1 MMAVTGRR
9 RGLGSLMLVLI
20 MMMVMEMVTGESIMD
35 FLRRRSDLSQVRD
48 RVMVKQNKKQGEL
61 ALAVN
66 KNFRSFKLTKNT
78 KHVQFNENLHS

>member
-9 RGLGSLMLVLI
+9 RGMGSLMLVLI

-35 FLRRRSDLSQVRD
+35 FLRRRSDLSQVRN
-48 RVMVKQNKKQGEL
+48 RVMVKENKKRGEL

-66 KNFRSFKLTKNT
+66 KNFRSSKLTKNT
-78 KHVQFNENLHS
+78 KHV

>member
-9 RGLGSLMLVLI
+9 RGLGSIMLVLI

-48 RVMVKQNKKQGEL
+48 RVMVKENRKQGE
-61 ALAVN
+61 N
-66 KNFRSFKLTKNT
+66 GFKISDL
-78 KHVQFNENLHS
+78 L

>member
-9 RGLGSLMLVLI
+9 RGMVLI

-48 RVMVKQNKKQGEL
+48 RVMVKKNKKQGETG
-61 ALAVN
+61 
-66 KNFRSFKLTKNT
+66 SCSKLKF
-78 KHVQFNENLHS
+78 QIF

>member
-9 RGLGSLMLVLI
+9 RGMGSLMLVLI

-48 RVMVKQNKKQGEL
+48 RVMDKQNKKEGETG
-61 ALAVN
+61 
-66 KNFRSFKLTKNT
+66 SSSKLKF
-78 KHVQFNENLHS
+78 QIF

>member
-9 RGLGSLMLVLI
+9 RGLGSIMLVLI

-48 RVMVKQNKKQGEL
+48 RVMVKQNKKQGETG
-61 ALAVN
+61 
-66 KNFRSFKLTKNT
+66 SSSKLKF
-78 KHVQFNENLHS
+78 QIF